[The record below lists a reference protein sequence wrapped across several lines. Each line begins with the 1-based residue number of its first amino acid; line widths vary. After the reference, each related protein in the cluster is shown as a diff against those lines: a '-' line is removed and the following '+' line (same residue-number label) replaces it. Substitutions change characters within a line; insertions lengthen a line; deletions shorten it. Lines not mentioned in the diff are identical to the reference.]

1 MLPCQRC
8 LCSCAGA
15 APDVCASSRH
25 TRAAAAAARLAST
38 SRTPAPPPP
47 PAACRHLVDEAQA
60 AMSGLTIKTST
71 QLLGQPPYNTFKR
84 QALWEAQARPPAR
97 SQLLGAALPA
107 DPT

>member
-1 MLPCQRC
+1 
-8 LCSCAGA
+8 
-15 APDVCASSRH
+15 
-25 TRAAAAAARLAST
+25 
-38 SRTPAPPPP
+38 
-47 PAACRHLVDEAQA
+47 
-60 AMSGLTIKTST
+60 MSGLTIKTST

>member
-1 MLPCQRC
+1 MCAQAAGTPALLLLLPG
-8 LCSCAGA
+8 SPAPA
-15 APDVCASSRH
+15 AP
-25 TRAAAAAARLAST
+25 
-38 SRTPAPPPP
+38 PAPPPP